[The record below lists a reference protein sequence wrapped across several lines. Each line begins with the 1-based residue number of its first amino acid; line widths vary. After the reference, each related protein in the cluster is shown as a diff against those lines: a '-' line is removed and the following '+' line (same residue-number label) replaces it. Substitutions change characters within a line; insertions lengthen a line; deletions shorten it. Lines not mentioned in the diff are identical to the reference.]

1 MLNRSKI
8 ETARERLAT
17 LCQWRKWADELN
29 ERTVRKVMNCKRPL
43 LSNKLATEVWDGHK
57 IFILFEESCN
67 GLKLV
72 GEVPATGVFKIQP
85 KVGGTSETELMMQSK
100 FLRPA
105 IIGKTNSAA
114 KHEHEAE
121 LYDITV
127 KEASEKGWLHGPL
140 EF

>member
-1 MLNRSKI
+1 
-8 ETARERLAT
+8 
-17 LCQWRKWADELN
+17 
-29 ERTVRKVMNCKRPL
+29 
-43 LSNKLATEVWDGHK
+43 
-57 IFILFEESCN
+57 
-67 GLKLV
+67 
-72 GEVPATGVFKIQP
+72 
-85 KVGGTSETELMMQSK
+85 MQSK

-121 LYDITV
+121 LYGITV

>member
-72 GEVPATGVFKIQP
+72 GEVPAIQP